1 MTGSQTQTPAPETI
15 KPVYKSVVV
24 PVTAGEAWQ
33 VFTERATQ
41 WWPRDHRA
49 GDGKRDEIVFEPRPG
64 GQYLERDTDGS
75 VRVWGQILVWEPPRR
90 LLMTWRVNGRW
101 ESIPD
106 DDAASEI
113 EVTFTPRGR
122 SGTGVTLGHLS
133 LHRHGADAAAIRA
146 ALDGPSP
153 GPTLASYAEA
163 VKTAS

>member
-1 MTGSQTQTPAPETI
+1 MTAAETI
-15 KPVYKSVVV
+15 QPVYKSVVV
-24 PVTAGEAWQ
+24 PVTADEAWQ

-64 GQYLERDTDGS
+64 GQYLERDVDGS

-101 ESIPD
+101 EAIPD

-122 SGTGVTLGHLS
+122 AGTGVTLGHLS
-133 LHRHGADAAAIRA
+133 LYRHGADAPAIRA

-153 GPTLASYAEA
+153 GATLASYAEA
-163 VKTAS
+163 VKAAA